1 MASAMFNGMISPV
14 SPYKICAVIYY
25 QGESDVGHPNRYAL
39 EFRALV
45 NDWRKS
51 WKEKQL
57 PIIYVQLA
65 GFSDGNIKKQGT
77 QWAEFREVQRQAMEI
92 ENTAMIQAYDVGEYN
107 DLHPMDKKTLGMR
120 AALAVHKLVY
130 GEKEE
135 CTGPQVRKIRLD
147 RDKRVYA
154 VFDQPLQT
162 GSKKRRM

>member
-1 MASAMFNGMISPV
+1 MFNGMISPV

-65 GFSDGNIKKQGT
+65 GFP
-77 QWAEFREVQRQAMEI
+77 MEI
-92 ENTAMIQAYDVGEYN
+92 LRNRGRNGRNSGKYSGRQWR
-107 DLHPMDKKTLGMR
+107 L
-120 AALAVHKLVY
+120 
-130 GEKEE
+130 
-135 CTGPQVRKIRLD
+135 KIR
-147 RDKRVYA
+147 R
-154 VFDQPLQT
+154 
-162 GSKKRRM
+162 

>member
-1 MASAMFNGMISPV
+1 MISPV

-77 QWAEFREVQRQAMEI
+77 QWVTTSGAQSSGSSQDQKQPHHQRWQPYLERR
-92 ENTAMIQAYDVGEYN
+92 GSW
-107 DLHPMDKKTLGMR
+107 HPGT
-120 AALAVHKLVY
+120 
-130 GEKEE
+130 
-135 CTGPQVRKIRLD
+135 P
-147 RDKRVYA
+147 
-154 VFDQPLQT
+154 
-162 GSKKRRM
+162 

>member
-1 MASAMFNGMISPV
+1 MFNGMISPV

-77 QWAEFREVQRQAMEI
+77 QWAEFRKYSGRQWR
-92 ENTAMIQAYDVGEYN
+92 
-107 DLHPMDKKTLGMR
+107 L
-120 AALAVHKLVY
+120 
-130 GEKEE
+130 
-135 CTGPQVRKIRLD
+135 KIR
-147 RDKRVYA
+147 R
-154 VFDQPLQT
+154 
-162 GSKKRRM
+162 